1 MVSTLLEPATYL
13 MAREIQT
20 DKEAAI
26 NILFAAA
33 EFKWLIFYIVR
44 AERCVLTYDF
54 FSGYLNWV
62 LMLQP

>member
-33 EFKWLIFYIVR
+33 EFK
-44 AERCVLTYDF
+44 
-54 FSGYLNWV
+54 
-62 LMLQP
+62 

>member
-1 MVSTLLEPATYL
+1 MRKRILKQFIPIGSALAGYSMVSTLLEPATYL

-33 EFKWLIFYIVR
+33 EFK
-44 AERCVLTYDF
+44 
-54 FSGYLNWV
+54 
-62 LMLQP
+62 